1 MPVKRS
7 TLRDQPSIV
16 RKPALRMQMNSR
28 KFHCPF
34 FPLFSL
40 FSSLES
46 PYPSS
51 RRVGNLPRGGGGGGD
66 AQGRARRLEYLVE
79 RWPSRELLA
88 FYRKRKRASCKRILF
103 NITELHC
110 PPRLSEKKKRGGDAR
125 EPRAMAGISR
135 PDYISPARTPLVASR
150 FQIIRIGLA
159 PFRNFL
165 TASSY
170 HPPTVNSSILF
181 SSTRRSVGET
191 WPSKGD
197 RSRLLP
203 ECSLVKRNVAVARE
217 EEKRWRIVRGTCPR
231 SCIDAKGQLI
241 YETCIDRQARIQR
254 GYIEGIER
262 AS

>member
-34 FPLFSL
+34 FSLFSL

-88 FYRKRKRASCKRILF
+88 FYRKRKRASCKRILC

-135 PDYISPARTPLVASR
+135 PDYISPARTARRVPLSNYSNR
-150 FQIIRIGLA
+150 PCTFPKLSYRILLPPAHCKFKHFILEHATLGWGNLA
-159 PFRNFL
+159 EQRGSIE
-165 TASSY
+165 ASSGMLVSKTKRCRCEGGRKAVEDRAWNVSSFLY
-170 HPPTVNSSILF
+170 RREGTVNL
-181 SSTRRSVGET
+181 
-191 WPSKGD
+191 
-197 RSRLLP
+197 
-203 ECSLVKRNVAVARE
+203 
-217 EEKRWRIVRGTCPR
+217 
-231 SCIDAKGQLI
+231 
-241 YETCIDRQARIQR
+241 
-254 GYIEGIER
+254 
-262 AS
+262 